1 MVQSTKEKTNST
13 PLGIQLRGKNIRIL
27 FYYQG
32 IQCFETVATGTAKAE
47 INYAVRRRAEVLRKI
62 EDGEFDYRVEFPNSN
77 NIKKFHHSYNFTCGD
92 LLLKQITI
100 YEKMALVSQ
109 IKPITVTTYKNF
121 IINKLLPAFKDTL
134 LNDLTPQE
142 IKGFILSL
150 NCSSKAVSQIIIPL
164 RAMLDGAVND
174 GLITYN
180 PLNGLALNKLI
191 RENFC
196 KSDNIRDRY
205 TDQEREAI
213 IAACHTPM
221 LKWMITFE
229 FFAGCRIGELIAL
242 RWVDVFEDYV
252 SIIHNQVKGITGT
265 PKSESGLREVLL
277 LPRAKEALI
286 EMRKLTGQFEHVF
299 ISQQTKRP
307 WQSSDA
313 LQKQWVKILQ
323 RAGVKYRNPYLMRH
337 TYAHMLLD
345 RGETLQFVADQ
356 LGHRDMEMVIKVYGG
371 TTKRTNYKLKGEY

>member
-1 MVQSTKEKTNST
+1 MVQNTKEKTNSA

-32 IQCFETVATGTAKAE
+32 IQCFETVATGTTKAD
-47 INYAVRRRAEVLRKI
+47 INYAVRRRAEILRKI
-62 EDGEFDYRVEFPNSN
+62 EDKEFDYRVEFPDSN

-92 LLLKQITI
+92 LLIKQIAI
-100 YEKMALVSQ
+100 YKKMESVGQ
-109 IKPITVTTYKNF
+109 IKPITVRTYKNF
-121 IINKLLPAFKDTL
+121 ILHKLLPAFKDKP
-134 LNDLTPQE
+134 LNDLTSQE
-142 IKGFILSL
+142 IKVFILNLSGTAT
-150 NCSSKAVSQIIIPL
+150 SVSQIIIPL
-164 RAMLDGAVND
+164 RAMLEGAVND

-196 KSDNIRDRY
+196 RSDNTRDRY
-205 TDQEREAI
+205 TNQEREAI
-213 IAACHTPM
+213 IDACHTPM

-229 FFAGCRIGELIAL
+229 FFTGLRIGELIAL
-242 RWVDVFEDYV
+242 RWIDVFDDYV
-252 SIIHNQVKGITGT
+252 SVIQNQVKGVTGT
-265 PKSESGLREVLL
+265 PKSESGFREVLL
-277 LPRAKEALI
+277 LPRAKKALI

-299 ISQQTKRP
+299 ISTQTKRP
-307 WQSSDA
+307 WTSSDA

-345 RGETLQFVADQ
+345 HGETLQFVADQ
-356 LGHRDMEMVIKVYGG
+356 LGHCDMDMVIKVYGG
-371 TTKRTNYKLKGEY
+371 TTKRINYKLKGEY